1 LARSEPTEDDRYW
14 GSRPIDLSGRD
25 LPRIKAEFLVN
36 AVPRAGRVL
45 EIGCGGG
52 RMLQTLAAHRPDL
65 ELHGVDIRPL
75 RVPTTAFEFR
85 LVDVADRELPFD
97 ADSFDAVLMFDFL
110 EHLVD
115 PAAHLAD
122 ARRILRPE
130 GRLVSF
136 TPLEGNPWSSYRVY
150 RRLLGDD
157 LYVETKDHRQAF
169 SEADLDVLLRPGFTV
184 WERQYV
190 YHALG
195 QLMDATLFAL
205 LRIPAVRSRYSDENP
220 YYQDD
225 TGGAEGGGVLASLMR
240 FANLLAYAESRAL
253 RRSRWGSA
261 GILFWATPND

>member
-1 LARSEPTEDDRYW
+1 
-14 GSRPIDLSGRD
+14 
-25 LPRIKAEFLVN
+25 
-36 AVPRAGRVL
+36 VPEAGRVL

-65 ELHGVDIRPL
+65 ELRGVDIRPL
-75 RVPTTAFEFR
+75 RVPATAFEFR
-85 LVDVADRELPFD
+85 LVDVADRELPFA
-97 ADSFDAVLMFDFL
+97 ADEFDAVIMFDFL

-115 PAAHLAD
+115 PAPHLAE
-122 ARRILRPE
+122 ARRILRPG

-136 TPLEGNPWSSYRVY
+136 TPLEGNPWSAYRLY
-150 RRLLGDD
+150 RRLLGDQ

-169 SEADLDVLLRPGFTV
+169 SEVDLDALVRTDFTIR
-184 WERQYV
+184 ERRYV

-195 QLMDATLFAL
+195 QLMDATLFAS

-225 TGGAEGGGVLASLMR
+225 AGGGEGGGVLAALMR

-253 RRSRWGSA
+253 ARSRWCSA